1 MIIETLPA
9 TQRIINMGII
19 ERRERLKKQVR
30 SNIISTAKEIARENG
45 WSSVSIRKIADVI
58 EYSPPILYE
67 YFDSKDKLLEAIR
80 IEGFDRLQNEF
91 LSIKTHFSNPQKQ
104 LVEVA
109 QCIWNLAIES
119 PEIYQVMFNL
129 EGAFCDSKKV
139 YSHVMKIQDNP
150 VWEMIAKLKPKAS
163 EAVTKTYYEY
173 WCLTYG
179 FISITMTTQPS
190 YALSKAETIYME
202 GVRRFIR
209 SIM

>member
-1 MIIETLPA
+1 
-9 TQRIINMGII
+9 MGIL

-30 SNIISTAKEIARENG
+30 SNIIKTAKDIAKEKG
-45 WSSVSIRKIADVI
+45 WSAVSIRKIADVI

-67 YFDSKDKLLEAIR
+67 YFESKDKLLEAIR
-80 IEGFDRLQNEF
+80 MEGFDKLLKEF
-91 LSIKTHFSNPQKQ
+91 LNIKNHFSNPEKQ

-109 QCIWNLAIES
+109 QRIWNLAIES
-119 PEIYQVMFNL
+119 PEIFQVMFNI

-139 YSHVMKIQDNP
+139 YSQVMMIKDNP
-150 VWEMIAKLKPKAS
+150 VWEMIAVLRPRSS

-190 YALSKAETIYME
+190 YALSKAESIYME
-202 GVRRFIR
+202 SVRRFIR
-209 SIM
+209 SVM